1 MISVFEQ
8 NGSGALIVRLSN
20 VGIMASGIVNARLL
34 TVSGEYGDGDDGMNV
49 ANGFRPAI
57 RASLDRPDAS
67 DRIRGGANADFPRC
81 THFRKGCF

>member
-1 MISVFEQ
+1 MISVFEH
-8 NGSGALIVRLSN
+8 NGSGTLIVRLSN

-34 TVSGEYGDGDDGMNV
+34 TVGGEDGDGDDGMNV

-67 DRIRGGANADFPRC
+67 DRIRGGANADFPRS